1 MTNKEIMSDC
11 RCSVSVIFLHS
22 WILFIVRDSFFL
34 AIQLKF
40 SLTWLPPITPNYRLI
55 KPLDYCERFSSLP
68 SPTSTFLQRFS
79 KPTTG
84 SCWGNGNQNPC
95 IYLIEL
101 RSGVWGQVLE
111 DYSLFLRMLLTPSLR
126 KYILWSQSELKDA
139 WHKVEGAEKDLWK
152 ALVGQIPA
160 QGIPSELMHPVVQPQ
175 PSLSVYPG
183 WRTIAWCL
191 LEGLDFTSPRKKNI
205 VYLYPLL
212 QSLPLQDLTT
222 PWNQTLKRRL
232 MANMSY

>member
-1 MTNKEIMSDC
+1 MSDC
-11 RCSVSVIFLHS
+11 RCSVSVILLHS

-34 AIQLKF
+34 AIQLKL
-40 SLTWLPPITPNYRLI
+40 SLSWLPPITPNYKLI
-55 KPLDYCERFSSLP
+55 KPLDCCVRFSSLL

-101 RSGVWGQVLE
+101 RSGVWGQVFE
-111 DYSLFLRMLLTPSLR
+111 DYFLFSCMLLTPSLR
-126 KYILWSQSELKDA
+126 KYALWSQSELKDA
-139 WHKVEGAEKDLWK
+139 WHKVEGTEMDLWK

-160 QGIPSELMHPVVQPQ
+160 QGIPSELIHSVVQPQ
-175 PSLSVYPG
+175 PSLSAYPG

-191 LEGLDFTSPRKKNI
+191 LESLAFTSPRKKSI
-205 VYLYPLL
+205 VYLYPLTWSNSHL
-212 QSLPLQDLTT
+212 YCSLFPF
-222 PWNQTLKRRL
+222 KIRL
-232 MANMSY
+232 PHEIKHWRGD